1 MEQWRLATLSFKLW
15 GALSPTKE
23 FPTAPELN
31 SSISSDPKKN
41 DDAEIEKQEIDQHEL
56 PAISTKRSIGQAEIE
71 SAYFKVF
78 LTTTN
83 SHDYIPDS

>member
-23 FPTAPELN
+23 HPTAPELS

-41 DDAEIEKQEIDQHEL
+41 DDAEIEKREIEQHEL
-56 PAISTKRSIGQAEIE
+56 PTISAKRSIGQAEIE

-78 LTTTN
+78 LTITN
-83 SHDYIPDS
+83 NHEYIPDF